1 MIEPKMFLADFIFRQ
16 QENQVDNQKCQAG
29 FRPLCNK
36 VPKYLHIQLDLILT
50 QLFQDAPNP
59 TSSETNLEDDKTNEA
74 TDVIEDVSKSA
85 FENMDEDTQT
95 PIKRQKTV
103 SFSENVEQEIEEA
116 TEGKSSLKSALQLLD
131 EIDDEKGKCYIPSKS
146 ALQLL
151 AEIL

>member
-1 MIEPKMFLADFIFRQ
+1 M
-16 QENQVDNQKCQAG
+16 
-29 FRPLCNK
+29 
-36 VPKYLHIQLDLILT
+36 HIQLDLILT
-50 QLFQDAPNP
+50 WLFQDAPNH
-59 TSSETNLEDDKTNEA
+59 TFSETNLEDDKTNEA
-74 TDVIEDVSKSA
+74 TNVIEDVCKSA
-85 FENMDEDTQT
+85 FENADEDTQT

>member
-1 MIEPKMFLADFIFRQ
+1 M
-16 QENQVDNQKCQAG
+16 
-29 FRPLCNK
+29 
-36 VPKYLHIQLDLILT
+36 HIQLDLILT

-131 EIDDEKGKCYIPSKS
+131 EIDGEKGKCYIPSKS

>member
-1 MIEPKMFLADFIFRQ
+1 M
-16 QENQVDNQKCQAG
+16 
-29 FRPLCNK
+29 
-36 VPKYLHIQLDLILT
+36 HIQLDLILT
-50 QLFQDAPNP
+50 WLFQDAPNP

-74 TDVIEDVSKSA
+74 TDVIEDVSKIA
-85 FENMDEDTQT
+85 IENADEDTQI

-103 SFSENVEQEIEEA
+103 SFSENVEQEIEA

>member
-1 MIEPKMFLADFIFRQ
+1 M
-16 QENQVDNQKCQAG
+16 
-29 FRPLCNK
+29 
-36 VPKYLHIQLDLILT
+36 
-50 QLFQDAPNP
+50 
-59 TSSETNLEDDKTNEA
+59 EDDKTNEA
-74 TDVIEDVSKSA
+74 TEDVSKSA
-85 FENMDEDTQT
+85 SENVDEDTQT

>member
-1 MIEPKMFLADFIFRQ
+1 M
-16 QENQVDNQKCQAG
+16 
-29 FRPLCNK
+29 
-36 VPKYLHIQLDLILT
+36 HTQLDLILT
-50 QLFQDAPNP
+50 WLFQDAPHH

-116 TEGKSSLKSALQLLD
+116 TEGKSFLKSGLQLFKASFAIIRRD
-131 EIDDEKGKCYIPSKS
+131 R
-146 ALQLL
+146 
-151 AEIL
+151 